1 MQVLPVRETMSRGER
16 NKRLSKTKKGGD
28 ESQLVPEGFD
38 PYHRVYIC
46 THGWKKRNNVARGEL
61 QVKNGFFVHNH
72 KLSPSS
78 YATYPSSRGVDNR
91 LVAARVEGMLAVG
104 AKRSKIYDYLLEND
118 QNVIQVDVDNMVRGH
133 ASSVATVDDNDAT
146 ARELAVF
153 AAADLENVSAVAE
166 TAGGETGVISLAS
179 AHMRRIY
186 SRFSELLL
194 VDCSHKTNRY
204 NYQLL
209 TIMTMNE
216 FGEGAVVQ
224 QSLLESNGDWHM
236 ERAVAHFKR
245 LHPTRIDRLRVI
257 VVDKDLNEIKVLE
270 SSFPRARVLICHF
283 HVIKYLK
290 EKRAKPEFC
299 KISADDASQVDAAV
313 HAMVYSD
320 SAAKY
325 KISHD
330 SFHGICDRVGLQ
342 DCFAYFEKNWDA
354 SQERWVLYH
363 RAKLP
368 HFRNHTNNRLENF
381 FGKLKD
387 AVDGSS
393 SMAGCVKALVAYD
406 RRMENEYSYRVAR
419 IGQFVNSNFDEE
431 MSNVLRFTSHFVAE
445 QIANQYTRALA
456 SAGRYKFAVSGGE
469 EGQVVVQGPR
479 KTHRLRVDTWECDCE
494 FGMTMMLPCRHAIA
508 YRKKEK
514 IPGPLIP
521 WMRIDSSP

>member
-46 THGWKKRNNVARGEL
+46 THGWKKRKSRGTGSRPRQHIRLTDCPFRFVVQWNVARGEL

-104 AKRSKIYDYLLEND
+104 AKRSKIYDYLLEHD
-118 QNVIQVDVDNMVRGH
+118 QNVIQVDVDNMVRVH

-224 QSLLESNGDWHM
+224 QSLLEANGDWHM

-257 VVDKDLNEIKVLE
+257 VVDKDLNEIK
-270 SSFPRARVLICHF
+270 
-283 HVIKYLK
+283 
-290 EKRAKPEFC
+290 
-299 KISADDASQVDAAV
+299 
-313 HAMVYSD
+313 
-320 SAAKY
+320 
-325 KISHD
+325 
-330 SFHGICDRVGLQ
+330 
-342 DCFAYFEKNWDA
+342 
-354 SQERWVLYH
+354 
-363 RAKLP
+363 
-368 HFRNHTNNRLENF
+368 
-381 FGKLKD
+381 
-387 AVDGSS
+387 
-393 SMAGCVKALVAYD
+393 
-406 RRMENEYSYRVAR
+406 
-419 IGQFVNSNFDEE
+419 
-431 MSNVLRFTSHFVAE
+431 
-445 QIANQYTRALA
+445 
-456 SAGRYKFAVSGGE
+456 
-469 EGQVVVQGPR
+469 
-479 KTHRLRVDTWECDCE
+479 
-494 FGMTMMLPCRHAIA
+494 
-508 YRKKEK
+508 
-514 IPGPLIP
+514 
-521 WMRIDSSP
+521 